1 MEQLFALEVS
11 KHVDK
16 EIYKRTKSQEHRD
29 YIGGSQIGVECCRKI
44 QYSSISK
51 EQRDPV
57 EPRVQRIFDLGNLI
71 EDYLIK
77 LLRDA
82 GFDVQT
88 RKDDGEQ
95 WGFSLANGRIQ
106 GHVDGVIMGGPKV
119 MDYPCLVEFKS
130 AKSSR
135 FTKFLRDG
143 LMQTDSN
150 YYSQVQF
157 YQINMKLNNPALF
170 VMMNKDDQEIY
181 YELIQFNPAHADRL
195 INKSEDILNAI
206 DSNHLMPRAYQDK
219 NNWNCKYCDYKK
231 ECWSNDAIKID
242 TSIWNQ

>member
-11 KHVDK
+11 KFVDK
-16 EIYKRTKSQEHRD
+16 EILKRTKNQEQRD
-29 YIGGSQIGVECCRKI
+29 YIGGSQIGAECSRKI
-44 QYSSISK
+44 QYSSIIK
-51 EQRDPV
+51 EPKDPV

-71 EDYLIK
+71 EDYLIR

-82 GFDVQT
+82 GFDVRT
-88 RKDDGEQ
+88 RKDNGDQ
-95 WGFSLANGRIQ
+95 WGFSLADGRIQ

-157 YQINMKLNNPALF
+157 YQTNMNLCNPALF
-170 VMMNKDDQEIY
+170 VMMSKDDQNIY
-181 YELIQFNPAHADRL
+181 YELIQHNPAHASRL
-195 INKSEDILNAI
+195 LDKSEDILNAI
-206 DSNHLMPRAYQDK
+206 DNNYLMPKAYQDK

-231 ECWSNDAIKID
+231 ECWSDDTIKIE
-242 TSIWNQ
+242 TPIWNQ